1 MKEKKENNKEKKAFW
16 ESERYAEKQ
25 EKRDVIAFTI
35 EKGKGKL
42 IYQNEKQAALFTGIK
57 YKNTEQT
64 GNKSLKFV

>member
-1 MKEKKENNKEKKAFW
+1 MGIREIC
-16 ESERYAEKQ
+16 R
-25 EKRDVIAFTI
+25 
-35 EKGKGKL
+35 EKGKEKL